1 SYIIEEARDLQIS
14 QMMLLLEL
22 LVIYL
27 ACGAPV
33 AVFRLTEQGSRSSHT
48 MPRVAYALFLWPLA
62 LLAMRRAGTA
72 VSRRIDRLDELRTDL
87 EQSLFSSRG
96 SKDLFEFREV
106 YDRYTGLVR
115 TSNADISV
123 STAVLDI
130 ARHPS
135 RSLASA
141 CLKRRQSQMLIR
153 HRDAARTEFAF
164 LLAHHPSRDAEDIV
178 LQLAFEIDD
187 PVLTLEIA
195 RQPKSSISPAK
206 IEV

>member
-1 SYIIEEARDLQIS
+1 MAK
-14 QMMLLLEL
+14 MLLVEL

-62 LLAMRRAGTA
+62 LVAMRRAATA
-72 VSRRIDRLDELRTDL
+72 QSRRIDRVEDLRASL

-96 SKDLFEFREV
+96 SSKLFEFREV
-106 YDRYTGLVR
+106 YARYVGLVR
-115 TSNADISV
+115 LSNDDTSLSTGFLDLAD
-123 STAVLDI
+123 
-130 ARHPS
+130 HPS

-141 CLKRRQSQMLIR
+141 CLRRRQHRTLVR

-195 RQPKSSISPAK
+195 R
-206 IEV
+206 